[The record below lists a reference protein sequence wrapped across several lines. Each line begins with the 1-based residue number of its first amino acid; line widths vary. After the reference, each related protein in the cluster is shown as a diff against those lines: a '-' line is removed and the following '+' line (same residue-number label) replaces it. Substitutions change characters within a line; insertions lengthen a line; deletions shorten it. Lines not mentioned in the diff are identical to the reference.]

1 MVDVQSGRARLAA
14 LCIATLGLAACD
26 ETMSATD
33 TAATTAPNAAEQA
46 CLRDVTATTN
56 NPDVVLLGSEF
67 SEAGTLVRVG
77 VGPQRAPWQCI
88 AYSDGTTA
96 GIQSMTDEGSI

>member
-1 MVDVQSGRARLAA
+1 MRFLTIAA
-14 LCIATLGLAACD
+14 AFGAAATLAACVE
-26 ETMSATD
+26 ET
-33 TAATTAPNAAEQA
+33 TTTVTTGMPSAAEQA
-46 CLRDVTATTN
+46 CLRDVTRTTN

-77 VGPQRAPWQCI
+77 VGPDRAPWQCI

-96 GIQSMTDEGSI
+96 GIQSMTNEGFL